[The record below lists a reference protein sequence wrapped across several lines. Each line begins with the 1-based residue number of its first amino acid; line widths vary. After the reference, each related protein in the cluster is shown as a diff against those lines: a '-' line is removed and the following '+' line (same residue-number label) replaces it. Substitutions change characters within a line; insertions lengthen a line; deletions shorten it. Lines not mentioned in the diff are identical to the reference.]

1 MADRS
6 KFPPVFWLANSLE
19 VLERFA
25 YYGIYFSFGIYMTHL
40 GFSRDQLG
48 IVQTI
53 FLLLSYCL
61 PVFSGTLA
69 DRYGFKTM
77 LITAYLAYL
86 PSILL
91 LIYSKSFS
99 GIALT
104 MLTIGFA
111 AGLFKPLV
119 FGTVCA
125 VTDKSNS
132 TLGVGIFYAM
142 VNIGGTAGPVAL
154 GWLRAKSWNYAFLAA
169 AAIIGLMLVITIL
182 FYKEPPREIQ
192 PKTLREKLGEIGEAL
207 SDKRF
212 ATFLFLLGVFW
223 WVPFWAF
230 FNLCALYTDKN
241 LDTAQ
246 LYQTVRSVFGS
257 GVADF
262 LSHEEGGVRRILGE
276 TISNTG
282 WVIIAF
288 QLIVSRVV
296 EKFRPIPSF
305 FSGLGIAA
313 SGYAILGLAAV
324 VDSRLLFLGVF
335 LFAVGEMTASPRIQE
350 YVVRLAPKEKTGL
363 YAGAN
368 FLGTAVGAFS
378 GVLYTSL
385 YGRLDQLGHPGWVW
399 YVLAVH
405 LLVGIV
411 AIAIFQKLAGT
422 MEELE
427 S

>member
-1 MADRS
+1 MADRT

-25 YYGIYFSFGIYMTHL
+25 YYGIYFSFGIYLTSL

-48 IVQTI
+48 VVQTI

-61 PVFSGTLA
+61 PLISGTLA
-69 DRYGFKTM
+69 DRFGFKTM

-86 PSILL
+86 PSVLL
-91 LIYSKSFS
+91 LILTKSFS

-104 MLTIGFA
+104 MLAIGFA

-142 VNIGGTAGPVAL
+142 VNVGGSVGPVIA
-154 GWLRAKSWNYAFLAA
+154 GHLRAISWNYAFMAA
-169 AAIIGLMLVITIL
+169 GAAIGLMLVLTIL
-182 FYKEPPREIQ
+182 FYKEPPRDIQ
-192 PKTLREKLGEIGEAL
+192 AKSLGEKLREIGEAL

-212 ATFLFLLGVFW
+212 AAFLVLLGLFW
-223 WVPFWAF
+223 WIPFWAF
-230 FNLCALYTDKN
+230 FNLCALYVDKS

-246 LYQTVRSVFGS
+246 LYQALRTVFGS

-262 LSHEEGGVRRILGE
+262 LSHEEGGVRRVLGE
-276 TISNTG
+276 TISHTG

-288 QLIVSRVV
+288 QLVVSRIV
-296 EKFRPIPSF
+296 ERFKPMPAF
-305 FSGLGIAA
+305 FSGLAISAA
-313 SGYAILGLAAV
+313 GFATLALAAV
-324 VDSRLLFLGVF
+324 VDSRLMFLGVF
-335 LFAVGEMTASPRIQE
+335 LFAVGEMTSSPRIQE
-350 YVVRLAPKEKTGL
+350 YIVRLAPKEKTGL

-368 FLGTAVGAFS
+368 FLAVGLGAFS
-378 GVLYTSL
+378 GIIYTPL
-385 YGRLDQLGHPGWVW
+385 YGYFDHQGHPGWVW
-399 YVLAVH
+399 YVMAAHV
-405 LLVGIV
+405 LVGIV
-411 AIAIFQKLAGT
+411 AIGIFQKAAGT
-422 MEELE
+422 MEEVQD
-427 S
+427 